1 MHAPDAAPA
10 HAPAS
15 GRLLP
20 TAPNASPTLFR
31 KTAP

>member
-10 HAPAS
+10 HAPSS
-15 GRLLP
+15 GRPRP
-20 TAPNASPTLFR
+20 TAPNAFPTFFR